1 MDNIYRKMVASFAN
15 NENLEFTDEEFIE
28 YDKFI
33 NYQISCNHLI
43 KIDEYNFMGDGFVDI
58 FNLQLDNKI
67 IELHPYDKRI
77 DMRCKGQAAYFL
89 CNNQIAVLTF
99 STNAITYF
107 PQK

>member
-1 MDNIYRKMVASFAN
+1 MDNIHRKIVTSFAN
-15 NENLEFTDEEFIE
+15 NKNLEFTDEEFVH

-33 NYQISCNHLI
+33 DEQISCGNLV
-43 KIDEYNFMGDGFVDI
+43 KIDEYNFMSEGFTYI
-58 FNLQLDNKI
+58 FNLQLNNKI
-67 IELHPYDKRI
+67 IELHPYDNRI

-107 PQK
+107 PMK

>member
-1 MDNIYRKMVASFAN
+1 MDNIYRKMVLSFAN
-15 NENLEFTDEEFIE
+15 NENLEFTDDEFIH

-33 NYQISCNHLI
+33 DDEISCGHLT

-58 FNLQLDNKI
+58 FDLELNNKI
-67 IELHPYDKRI
+67 TELHPYDNRI

-99 STNAITYF
+99 STNSITFF
-107 PQK
+107 PVK